1 MLFVLVIRNR
11 QNFRKTIKTKV
22 NGSRR
27 MAWAFT
33 RLRLLGVCRYLNDV
47 DEVISPRFFV
57 HFFEITITQ

>member
-11 QNFRKTIKTKV
+11 QNFNSSKTKV

-33 RLRLLGVCRYLNDV
+33 RLSCNGVCRYLNDV
-47 DEVISPRFFV
+47 DEVRSPRFFYIL
-57 HFFEITITQ
+57 FEITLTQ